1 MDSIEVQNKEQVSL
15 AEQVSLPTVVA
26 PLEPSPEERMAALVE
41 QKVAEAIARS
51 TEAAKREIQST
62 KDRATAEVNAAL
74 RRASLAESTL
84 GEARTHLQDVDPEVA
99 KEMELVELRSREK
112 GRKAMEQEE
121 AMRQQQI
128 AFHEQ
133 FHSNLTQ
140 FITGLG
146 VDPSDKRID
155 WGSDSPNYLEAQ
167 RRVLDS
173 VSKIQ
178 KENIQT
184 MQSGL
189 EKRLKDLEAKV
200 GQANIEA
207 NSVATTT
214 SPGVVAGSDTE
225 FVKKF
230 ASGELPASRAN
241 VERYQKIQ
249 SSY

>member
-1 MDSIEVQNKEQVSL
+1 MTTDTVVQPDVVS
-15 AEQVSLPTVVA
+15 AGTPLPTVVA

-133 FHSNLTQ
+133 FHSNLIQ
-140 FITGLG
+140 FIAGLG

-189 EKRLKDLEAKV
+189 EKRLKELEAKV

-214 SPGVVAGSDTE
+214 SPGVVAGSDAE